1 MKRSLS
7 VHRAQLRQRFA
18 RASYSRGSL
27 RLASLCALALM
38 MPAGYASAQVITID
52 THGNATTGASGTV
65 DRRFQQIKPT
75 NIPLPQNELD
85 GKTRLDL
92 IRFLE
97 ADQGFAMRPFPG
109 GHKGLTLVANGEM
122 NPAGEAYLDMVTA
135 NGLCAKPGD
144 RLVLSDVKIDK
155 TKIVF
160 QINGGPDA
168 KHRFLRHIQIG
179 MGGPDMT
186 NPVVPDSGEVPT
198 GARLTLEFRHG
209 VPELTGKDVEALLA
223 PLISFEVKTPIQAF
237 TDTLPPPLKQAILDH
252 HVMVGMSTDM
262 VLFAKGHPEN
272 KIREMDGQ
280 MPIEIWIYGKPPQDV
295 DFVRINGNRVIK
307 VEVAAVGKPVEI
319 FTKDEVEGMMRTD
332 GTPLIPPSA
341 SATHTVQMGDV
352 QRNPDTQA
360 PNAPPTLRAPGETVP
375 TDNSKDSRVG
385 AMKPVQFPKQKPDD
399 DSSSASDSQA
409 PANPAGQTP
418 AAGSQPAGSSGTQ
431 PNASQPPASKP
442 ASDNNQ
448 PQ

>member
-7 VHRAQLRQRFA
+7 VYGAQERRKYAPCAFISDELLKFA
-18 RASYSRGSL
+18 CVCS
-27 RLASLCALALM
+27 LALL
-38 MPAGYASAQVITID
+38 MPAGFAAAQAITID
-52 THGNATTGASGTV
+52 THGNATGPSGTV

-85 GKTRLDL
+85 AKTRLEL

-109 GHKGLTLVANGEM
+109 GHKGLTLLANGEM
-122 NPAGEAYLDMVTA
+122 DPAGEAYLEMVTS

-144 RLVLSDVKIDK
+144 RLVLTDVKIDK

-160 QINGGPDA
+160 MINGGPDA

-186 NPVVPDSGEVPT
+186 NPVVPDSGETPT

-209 VPELTGKDVEALLA
+209 VPELTGKQVEALLA
-223 PLISFEVKTPIQAF
+223 PLISFEVKTPIEAF
-237 TDTLPPPLKQAILDH
+237 TDTLPPQLKQAILDH

-262 VLFAKGHPEN
+262 VLFAKGHPER

-280 MPIEIWIYGKPPQDV
+280 MPIEIWVYGQPPADV
-295 DFVRINGNRVIK
+295 NFVRINGNRVIR

-319 FTKDEVEGMMRTD
+319 FEKDEVEGMMRTD
-332 GTPLIPPSA
+332 GTPLTPSGA
-341 SATHTVQMGDV
+341 PGTRTVQMGDV

-360 PNAPPTLRAPGETVP
+360 PAAPPTLRGAGESLP
-375 TDNSKDSRVG
+375 TDTSKNSRVG
-385 AMKPVQFPKQKPDD
+385 VMKPVQFPKQKPDD
-399 DSSSASDSQA
+399 DSADSQP
-409 PANPAGQTP
+409 PAKPAGQTP
-418 AAGSQPAGSSGTQ
+418 AAGSQPAGSSAT
-431 PNASQPPASKP
+431 PDASQAPAAKP
-442 ASDNNQ
+442 AQNGGPTQ
-448 PQ
+448 